1 MRKLICVV
9 IFCSSFLFAN
19 EQNSINK
26 GLTYYKY
33 ILKPLLG
40 YDGLVFTKKY
50 TQKEWEVLFENDA
63 KEFIALFGKESQEVN
78 TFLHTP
84 KFKSIANDVK
94 SFAVYYA
101 KVSTVSPHCE

>member
-1 MRKLICVV
+1 MKKFICMA

-33 ILKPLLG
+33 ILKPYLG
-40 YDGLVFTKKY
+40 YDGLAFTKKY
-50 TQKEWEVLFENDA
+50 TQKEWEVLFDNDA
-63 KEFIALFGKESQEVN
+63 KAFKELFGKESKELEA
-78 TFLHTP
+78 FLHSE
-84 KFKSIANDVK
+84 KFTTIKADLK

-101 KVSTVSPHCE
+101 KDSTVSPHCE